1 MFLNR
6 NSKKKKKCKYMASIF
21 PYSKFRL
28 RLTWKCVYVCVRQR
42 APLYM
47 NIYTSAW
54 ETSYM
59 DILHETVGKERTT
72 VNTSTSPSSLHGLM
86 WKGVLRRE
94 TLRLNLCGMLAC
106 QRFLPSTFY
115 FRHPRAASSCLFPLT
130 RTLNSTTATNR
141 NVSSLVKKKKK
152 TQSST

>member
-1 MFLNR
+1 
-6 NSKKKKKCKYMASIF
+6 
-21 PYSKFRL
+21 
-28 RLTWKCVYVCVRQR
+28 
-42 APLYM
+42 M
-47 NIYTSAW
+47 NIYTSAG

-94 TLRLNLCGMLAC
+94 TLRLNLCGMPAL
-106 QRFLPSTFY
+106 LPSTFY
-115 FRHPRAASSCLFPLT
+115 SRHPRAASSCLFPLT

-152 TQSST
+152 NPKQHLDPEA

>member
-1 MFLNR
+1 MCVWDREPLCIWT
-6 NSKKKKKCKYMASIF
+6 STPLLEKH
-21 PYSKFRL
+21 P
-28 RLTWKCVYVCVRQR
+28 TW
-42 APLYM
+42 
-47 NIYTSAW
+47 
-54 ETSYM
+54 TSYM
-59 DILHETVGKERTT
+59 RQLAKERTT

-130 RTLNSTTATNR
+130 RTLNSTTVTNR

-152 TQSST
+152 PKAALRPRSLAGRSGSWSHCPPNTSVPRA